1 MTTGPMPAGSAT
13 LSTHVLDATIG
24 RPAAGVA
31 VRLEH
36 RGPDGWSPAGQGR
49 TGADGRLGLA
59 GSSSPGFEPG
69 VYRIT
74 FGSGAYFGARGTA
87 SFYPEVTVTFE
98 MTGRG
103 EHYHVPLLLSPFA
116 YSTYRGS

>member
-1 MTTGPMPAGSAT
+1 MTSGRVT
-13 LSTHVLDATIG
+13 LSTHVLDATTG
-24 RPAAGVA
+24 RPAAGLQVQ
-31 VRLEH
+31 LEH
-36 RGPDGWSPAGQGR
+36 RGHDGWSSVGEGL
-49 TGADGRLGLA
+49 TGADGRLTLPGYPPD
-59 GSSSPGFEPG
+59 SGFELG
-69 VYRIT
+69 VYRVT
-74 FGSGAYFGARGTA
+74 FGSGAYFQMRGLA

>member
-1 MTTGPMPAGSAT
+1 MT
-13 LSTHVLDATIG
+13 LSTHVLDATTG
-24 RPAAGVA
+24 RPAADLH

-36 RGPDGWSPAGQGR
+36 RGHDGWSSVGEGL
-49 TGADGRLGLA
+49 TGADGRLRLPGHMPD
-59 GSSSPGFEPG
+59 SGFEPG

-74 FGSGAYFGARGTA
+74 FGSGTYFAARGTA
-87 SFYPEVTVTFE
+87 SFYPEVVVTFE